1 LEFAEGISVNAA
13 SLQSCIRPSH
23 QSHQQRLAL
32 KKNISAAISP
42 GNSKHLQPAGPI
54 LPVTER
60 DFSAKELAQL
70 LGKHV
75 ATIHRWFESVPGVTL
90 KKNSESVRRGKRR
103 YWCFAVPQSVL
114 IRFIDEH
121 NIKIPSSSS

>member
-1 LEFAEGISVNAA
+1 VSAA
-13 SLQSCIRPSH
+13 SLQSCIRSSH

-32 KKNISAAISP
+32 KKAPQNISAAISP
-42 GNSKHLQPAGPI
+42 GNSKHI
-54 LPVTER
+54 LPASAISPKTER

-75 ATIHRWFESVPGVTL
+75 ATIHRWFEFAPGVTL

-103 YWCFAVPQSVL
+103 YWGLTVPQSVL
-114 IRFIDEH
+114 IRFMDEH
-121 NIKIPSSSS
+121 KIKIPTTSY

>member
-1 LEFAEGISVNAA
+1 VSAA
-13 SLQSCIRPSH
+13 SSQSCIRPSH

-32 KKNISAAISP
+32 KTAPPNISATISP
-42 GNSKHLQPAGPI
+42 ETSKHILPAGPI
-54 LPVTER
+54 SHKTER

-103 YWCFAVPQSVL
+103 YWGLTVPQSVL
-114 IRFIDEH
+114 IRFMDEH
-121 NIKIPSSSS
+121 KIKISTTSC

>member
-1 LEFAEGISVNAA
+1 
-13 SLQSCIRPSH
+13 
-23 QSHQQRLAL
+23 
-32 KKNISAAISP
+32 
-42 GNSKHLQPAGPI
+42 
-54 LPVTER
+54 
-60 DFSAKELAQL
+60 LAQL

-75 ATIHRWFESVPGVTL
+75 ATIHRWFESVPGVAL

-103 YWCFAVPQSVL
+103 YWGLTVPQSVL